1 MHIPLLGG
9 AINWRK
15 GSDGMESPAGM
26 LSSKGLS
33 MSIHYYCFNMKI
45 SKEGGGI
52 FNPILVSKHSYL
64 SLAAS
69 VDGP

>member
-1 MHIPLLGG
+1 V
-9 AINWRK
+9 
-15 GSDGMESPAGM
+15 

-33 MSIHYYCFNMKI
+33 MSMRYYCFNMKI
-45 SKEGGGI
+45 SKGGGGI

-69 VDGP
+69 AFM